1 MLASGSPCIK
11 PRRRQR
17 HQGSAPVRLL
27 RPTRPARAQ
36 QAPRYAASALPPFA
50 RHVPSRPMVP
60 PPPPQFDGV
69 LENASQDA
77 VYAAAAADAVDAALG
92 GVNATLFCYGQVR
105 LRAWHGCRLRPIHRS
120 GCRDAATVGEGGS
133 GERPAASPDASCP

>member
-1 MLASGSPCIK
+1 
-11 PRRRQR
+11 
-17 HQGSAPVRLL
+17 
-27 RPTRPARAQ
+27 
-36 QAPRYAASALPPFA
+36 
-50 RHVPSRPMVP
+50 MVP